1 MTEPIHYID
10 NDTADQANG
19 RKHPGRQAD
28 WHKKLGD
35 PEMPGDIHESGRKV
49 LDLVSMMGET
59 LLANGAEIA
68 RVQDTMLIVGR
79 AFDKADI
86 DVFAISNGIFVTLHH
101 EDKTRC
107 TQIKH
112 VPLKT
117 PNLGR
122 VAQMNQL
129 SREICEGKYTL
140 DEAMEEMKQIAASP
154 GAGLLQQVL
163 ACAVGSGC
171 FCYLF
176 GGSVWDCLA
185 VAPVG
190 VLLCL
195 FQYAMGRGKI
205 SKVMQTI
212 LGSALITLGGMV
224 MAALFAG
231 LNMDK
236 MIIGGLIILVPGV
249 PLTTSIRD
257 FFNGDYLSGAIRLID
272 AILVAVCMAI
282 GVGVIYR
289 LFY

>member
-1 MTEPIHYID
+1 MKKYDTEP
-10 NDTADQANG
+10 
-19 RKHPGRQAD
+19 D
-28 WHKKLGD
+28 WDAG
-35 PEMPGDIHESGRKV
+35 GGHETGRKV
-49 LDLVSMMGET
+49 LDLVSLMGET
-59 LLANGAEIA
+59 LLGNGAEIA
-68 RVQDTMLIVGR
+68 RVQDTMMIVGR
-79 AFDKADI
+79 AFGYEDL

-101 EDKTRC
+101 GDKTRC

-112 VPLKT
+112 VPLAT

-122 VAQMNQL
+122 VAQINQL
-129 SREICEGKYTL
+129 SREICEGRYGL
-140 DEAMEEMKQIAASP
+140 DEASERMQRIATSP
-154 GAGLLQQVL
+154 GATLLQQVL

-176 GGSVWDCLA
+176 GGSVPDCLA
-185 VAPVG
+185 AVPVG
-190 VLLCL
+190 ILLCL
-195 FQYAMGRGKI
+195 FQYVMGKGKI

-212 LGSALITLGGMV
+212 LGSAMITFGGMI
-224 MAALFAG
+224 MAGVFPG

-236 MIIGGLIILVPGV
+236 IIIGGLIILVPGV